1 MRRPVTDGGG
11 GGGGT
16 ANNSHPTD
24 YIAPLMANFV
34 RSPESE
40 VTFTELKVQGGK
52 SEFVVRWVEVTL
64 EDQPELGAYTFQ
76 VTHTHTHTKR
86 LFVIQDWLLLL
97 HHENTLFKLKKS
109 KVMFFAQIF
118 FVPLESSKD

>member
-76 VTHTHTHTKR
+76 VTHTQKKIVCCSR
-86 LFVIQDWLLLL
+86 LV
-97 HHENTLFKLKKS
+97 
-109 KVMFFAQIF
+109 VVVA
-118 FVPLESSKD
+118 P